1 LGLLQKLLNKLGP
14 VENAIEN
21 TLGLLKNVEQI
32 IVCVGKG
39 IQKRLVYKKKCYNGF
54 GSVEPIIEETGPVK
68 QLLVC

>member
-1 LGLLQKLLNKLGP
+1 MLQKLLNKLGP

-39 IQKRLVYKKKCYNGF
+39 IQKRLVYKKNVIMASGRLN
-54 GSVEPIIEETGPVK
+54 
-68 QLLVC
+68 QLLKKLGL